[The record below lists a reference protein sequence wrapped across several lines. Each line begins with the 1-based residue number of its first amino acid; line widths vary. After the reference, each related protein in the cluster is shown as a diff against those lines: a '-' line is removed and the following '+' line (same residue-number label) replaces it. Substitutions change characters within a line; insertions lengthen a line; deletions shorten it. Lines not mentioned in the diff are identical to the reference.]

1 MRKIIVLLLLIALTT
16 GLVPTAAMAAT
27 AAASANKPVLYNA
40 IITKNYPKSTTTVY
54 AEMDRL
60 SKKLD
65 TYRAGHRLQVTAVY
79 PGWVEIKLNNRLG
92 YVLRNRVDE
101 VTPVDVV
108 NTPPYGVEVYTYS
121 AVISQ
126 ETPVLFKPEPDA
138 EVLSVLTEG
147 AKIALLGVEN
157 GYAKLVHKREY
168 GYIDTRLLK
177 EITPVAPSVE
187 LGDAKTP
194 ISVFC
199 SFYSDN
205 PDRINNL
212 EVACKKLAR
221 TLKPGE
227 TLYFNEEVG
236 PFSKANG
243 YLPAPILVDGVTTMG
258 YGGGSCQISSTLYN
272 TVLQLPGI
280 TIVERY
286 PHGASGAAY
295 LPHGVDASSGNLN
308 FKMRNSYD
316 FPIRI
321 EASCH
326 DLCLFMAIYRDDV

>member
-1 MRKIIVLLLLIALTT
+1 MRKWIAGCLLIVLLLSM
-16 GLVPTAAMAAT
+16 VPAWGAADID
-27 AAASANKPVLYNA
+27 KPVLYNA
-40 IITKNYPKSTTTVY
+40 IITRNYPKSTTTVY

-65 TYRAGHRLQVTAVY
+65 TYRAGHKLLVTAVY
-79 PGWVEIKLNNRLG
+79 PGWIEIKLGNRLG
-92 YVLRNRVDE
+92 YVLRNRVDQ
-101 VTPVDVV
+101 VVPVDPLH
-108 NTPPYGVEVYTYS
+108 TPPYGVEVYTYM

-126 ETPVLFKPEPDA
+126 DTPVLYQPDPEA
-138 EVLSVLTEG
+138 EILNYLTAG

-177 EITPVAPSVE
+177 EITPIAPNVD
-187 LGDAKTP
+187 LGDADTP

-212 EVACKKLAR
+212 QVACLKLAR
-221 TLKPGE
+221 IMQPGE
-227 TLYFNEEVG
+227 SLYFNESVG
-236 PFSKANG
+236 PFNKANG
-243 YLPAPILVDGVTTMG
+243 YMKAPILVDGVTKSG

-280 TIVERY
+280 TILERH

-295 LPHGVDASSGNLN
+295 LPHGVDASSGDLD

-326 DLCLFMAIYRDDV
+326 DLCLFMAIYRGDV

>member
-1 MRKIIVLLLLIALTT
+1 MRKPLVYLLILILLAGVIPT
-16 GLVPTAAMAAT
+16 GAYAAT
-27 AAASANKPVLYNA
+27 AANDKKVLYNA

-65 TYRAGHRLQVTAVY
+65 VYTSGKRLQVTAVY
-79 PGWVEIKLNNRLG
+79 PGWVEIKYGSTLG
-92 YVLRNRVDE
+92 YVLRNRVDQ
-101 VTPVDVV
+101 VVAIDPV
-108 NTPPYGVEVYTYS
+108 NTPPYGVEVYQYT
-121 AVISQ
+121 AIITQ
-126 ETPVLFKPEPDA
+126 DTPVLFQPDPEA
-138 EVLSVLTEG
+138 EVLSVLTAG
-147 AKIALLGVEN
+147 AKIALLGAEN

-177 EITPVAPSVE
+177 EITPIACNVD
-187 LGDAKTP
+187 LGDANTP

-212 EVACKKLAR
+212 KVACQKLSR
-221 TLKPGE
+221 TIKPGE
-227 TLYFNEEVG
+227 TLYFNETVG
-236 PFSKANG
+236 PFNKANG
-243 YLPAPILVDGVTTMG
+243 YLPAPILVDGVTKMG

-280 TIVERY
+280 TIVERH

-295 LPHGVDASSGNLN
+295 LPHGVDASSGDLN
-308 FKMRNSYD
+308 FKMRNSYS